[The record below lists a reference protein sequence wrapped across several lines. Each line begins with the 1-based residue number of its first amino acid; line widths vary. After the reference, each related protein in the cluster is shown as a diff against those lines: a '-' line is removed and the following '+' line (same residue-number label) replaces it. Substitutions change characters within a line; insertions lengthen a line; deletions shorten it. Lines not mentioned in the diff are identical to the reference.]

1 MALRFLERL
10 DRRYIYLLIIII
22 STIIVLH
29 PLGLPLPLS
38 TRTKDFY
45 NVVSLYPGGSALLEL
60 EAGTSEIGVPEQLPI
75 AIAVVKHLVALR
87 YKLVFFTG
95 MGIDDAD
102 LMVEM
107 LDNSGDMP
115 MTKSGYVYG
124 KDWVIIGWIGGSEP
138 GMNQFARDIVGYKP
152 YDFRTRPLKDMPIFA
167 NLKTIK
173 DFNLWFLMAR
183 EADTP
188 ASAMRAIEAP
198 YGMPAMLITSSSLA
212 GEFTSYVMAG
222 QGRAV
227 CIGARGGAEY
237 ESLLGYKGLGSS
249 TTDAL
254 SAVTVF
260 SMITIVIGNL
270 TLLEKRGTSTKQAK
284 EGV

>member
-1 MALRFLERL
+1 MALKNIDKL
-10 DRRYIYLLIIII
+10 DRRYIYLIMIVLT
-22 STIIVLH
+22 TIIVLH
-29 PLGLPLPLS
+29 PLGLPLPIGV
-38 TRTKDFY
+38 RTTDFY
-45 NVVSLYPGGSALLEL
+45 SIVERYPGGTALLQL
-60 EAGTSEIGVPEQLPI
+60 EAGTAEIGVPEQLPI
-75 AIAVVKHLVALR
+75 AIAVVKHLIRLH
-87 YKLVFFTG
+87 YKLVFFSG

-107 LDNSGDMP
+107 LDNMNEMP

-124 KDWVIIGWIGGSEP
+124 RDWCIIGWIGGSEP
-138 GMNQFARDIVGYKP
+138 GLKQFAGDIVGYKP
-152 YDFRTRPLKDMPIFA
+152 YDFRTRPLRDMPLFA
-167 NLKTIK
+167 NLKTIN

-188 ASAMRAIEAP
+188 SSAMRAIEAP
-198 YGMPAMLITSSSLA
+198 YGMPPMLITSSSLA

-237 ESLLGYKGLGSS
+237 EKLIGEPGLGAS

-254 SAVTVF
+254 SAVTLF
-260 SMITIVIGNL
+260 SMITIVLGNL
-270 TLLEKRGTSTKQAK
+270 TLLGKKGVPAKQAK